1 MAFDDEILGPEYT
14 NLDQFIPY
22 NYAELYKRV
31 VASEPRA
38 ALELE
43 FLTDGRTDVDNDYKG
58 DAEKEVEKDDN
69 ETGVDGEEGD
79 DEEFDDED
87 DFYNTND
94 DYDDEQNHDL
104 DPEESDNVDDTYRSE
119 KEQILSKSCEEETE
133 EAYSE
138 DKMDI
143 DVKEFTQ
150 LTTTTVVDNKGKK
163 ISQSSFDQTST
174 TQDKSVI
181 DGISSGLELYFATY
195 IWTLIYFREYH
206 EACTVAE
213 RYRDSVIFA
222 ISPVLRASVKSALRF
237 YRKTTNDTI
246 DFQAI
251 YRIAGMFPWE
261 DASKGGSF
269 GLAQLVKDAL
279 SVFQK
284 EIYST
289 LRDQFTRIRVDTIA
303 KYLPISEEHETICAS
318 DVLRVLNSVEE
329 GWTQEGET
337 ILIPPKKAID
347 LTTSSQTS
355 RVDGETRKRWLNELV
370 KVASELEQKSLVG

>member
-43 FLTDGRTDVDNDYKG
+43 FLVDGRSGDDNDYKE
-58 DAEKEVEKDDN
+58 DAQKDVEKEGND
-69 ETGVDGEEGD
+69 TRVDGEEGD

-94 DYDDEQNHDL
+94 DYEQNHDL
-104 DPEESDNVDDTYRSE
+104 GPEESDNVDGDTYPSE
-119 KEQILSKSCEEETE
+119 EEQFSSKSCEEAD
-133 EAYSE
+133 EAFLE

-143 DVKEFTQ
+143 DVNEFTQ
-150 LTTTTVVDNKGKK
+150 ASTATLIDNKGKK
-163 ISQSSFDQTST
+163 ISQPSFDQTST
-174 TQDKSVI
+174 TENKSVI
-181 DGISSGLELYFATY
+181 DGIPSGLELYFATY

-261 DASKGGSF
+261 DTSKGGSF

-279 SVFQK
+279 SVFQN
-284 EIYST
+284 EIYGT
-289 LRDQFTRIRVDTIA
+289 LRDRFTRIRVDTIA
-303 KYLPISEEHETICAS
+303 KYLPISEEHETICTS

-329 GWTQEGET
+329 GWTQEGES
-337 ILIPPKKAID
+337 ILIPPKKPID
-347 LTTSSQTS
+347 STNSQTS